1 VAIAI
6 LAGGLSTRMGRDKAR
21 LRFGRRTL
29 LGHVRAAAE
38 ATGWPVRVVRKD
50 LVPRCGPLGGIY
62 TALKSTRA
70 EAVLFLACDMPF
82 VSVKLLQR
90 IVSRLGRDWPAAFA
104 VTAEGAGFP
113 FVIRASAFPV
123 IEYQLAEH
131 VYSLQRLATALQAR
145 QVRVPKVCQ
154 HELWNINTPEEW
166 IECRKRTGP
175 AD

>member
-1 VAIAI
+1 MAIAI
-6 LAGGLSTRMGRDKAR
+6 LAGGMSTRMGRDKAR

-82 VSVKLLQR
+82 VSEKLLKSV
-90 IVSRLGRDWPAAFA
+90 VSKLGRDWPAAFA
-104 VTAEGAGFP
+104 VTDDGAGFP
-113 FVIRASAFPV
+113 FAIRADALPV
-123 IEYQLAEH
+123 IERQLVDK
-131 VYSLQRLATALQAR
+131 VYSLQRLAAVLRAR
-145 QVRVPKVCQ
+145 RVRVSGVCK
-154 HELWNINTPEEW
+154 HELQNINTPEEW
-166 IECRKRTGP
+166 LECQKRVGLV
-175 AD
+175 D